1 MTRPIIIGITVD
13 IKGEYLRLKYHY
25 SDAIIKAGG
34 IPLLIPL
41 AGNPV
46 AYAEMI
52 DGLLISGGN
61 DIHPSYYNEPMMPQ
75 VKPVSRQRSDFEIS
89 LLKEMVNLKK
99 PVLGICY
106 GMQLINVAFGGTL
119 YQDIDPVRKKAIP
132 LRQDKKHTELSNRV
146 DSQLTVEIN
155 HRKGYHIIVITEN
168 RFLKEGRFSVNST
181 HHQAV
186 KILGANLKPFA
197 YSNDNLVEAFYM
209 EDYPFLV
216 GVQWHP
222 ERLIDDSLS
231 LDLFNSFVRAS
242 KRDLCN
248 LERSQLL

>member
-1 MTRPIIIGITVD
+1 MTSPIIGITVD
-13 IKGEYLRLKYHY
+13 IEGEYLRLKHYY

-46 AYAEMI
+46 SYAKMI

-61 DIHPSYYNEPMMPQ
+61 DLHPSYYNEPMMPQ

-89 LLKEMVNLKK
+89 LLKEVVNLKK

-119 YQDIDPVRKKAIP
+119 YQNI
-132 LRQDKKHTELSNRV
+132 
-146 DSQLTVEIN
+146 DSQLIVEIN

-186 KILGANLKPFA
+186 KILGVNLKPFA

-231 LDLFNSFVRAS
+231 LALFNSFIRAS

-248 LERSQLL
+248 LERSQL